1 MCLIAL
7 STIDFPVTNPVAA
20 VCGSCIHFKMIF
32 NAFWNS
38 FNPFTGVYDLQGNV
52 HVEIGDRI
60 ITGDAAQ
67 VSMYKL
73 EVHGQGNIT
82 LREGDITFDCDTV
95 DVYGKAKTAYV
106 AGNMN
111 FTQGDMIISADTGS
125 FNWSTKNAVFNGN
138 VIVNGEPKNGEVIY
152 NVREKVF
159 VN

>member
-1 MCLIAL
+1 MKKIFLFVLMLLLVPAICLAE
-7 STIDFPVTNPVAA
+7 PQVT
-20 VCGSCIHFKMIF
+20 SDKQT
-32 NAFWNS
+32 

-73 EVHGQGNIT
+73 EVHGQGN
-82 LREGDITFDCDTV
+82 DTV
-95 DVYGKAKTAYV
+95 DVYGKEKTAYV
-106 AGNMN
+106 SGNMH
-111 FTQGDMIISADTGS
+111 FTQGDLIIRADTGS
-125 FNWSTKNAVFNGN
+125 FNWGTKNAVFNGN
-138 VIVNGEPKNGEVIY
+138 VIVNGEPKSGEVIY

>member
-1 MCLIAL
+1 DKQ
-7 STIDFPVTNPVAA
+7 T
-20 VCGSCIHFKMIF
+20 
-32 NAFWNS
+32 

-95 DVYGKAKTAYV
+95 DVYGKEKTAYV

>member
-1 MCLIAL
+1 MKKIFVFVLMLLLVPAICLAE
-7 STIDFPVTNPVAA
+7 PQVT
-20 VCGSCIHFKMIF
+20 SDKQT
-32 NAFWNS
+32 

-95 DVYGKAKTAYV
+95 DVYGKEKTAYV
-106 AGNMN
+106 EGNMR
-111 FTQGDMIISADTGS
+111 FTHGDLKIAADTGR

-138 VIVNGEPKNGEVIY
+138 VIVNGQPKAA
-152 NVREKVF
+152 KLF
-159 VN
+159 TTSAKKFL

>member
-1 MCLIAL
+1 MKKIFIFVLLLLLVPAICLAE
-7 STIDFPVTNPVAA
+7 PQVT
-20 VCGSCIHFKMIF
+20 SDKQT
-32 NAFWNS
+32 

-95 DVYGKAKTAYV
+95 DVYGKEKTA
-106 AGNMN
+106 
-111 FTQGDMIISADTGS
+111 
-125 FNWSTKNAVFNGN
+125 
-138 VIVNGEPKNGEVIY
+138 
-152 NVREKVF
+152 
-159 VN
+159 

>member
-1 MCLIAL
+1 
-7 STIDFPVTNPVAA
+7 
-20 VCGSCIHFKMIF
+20 
-32 NAFWNS
+32 
-38 FNPFTGVYDLQGNV
+38 
-52 HVEIGDRI
+52 
-60 ITGDAAQ
+60 
-67 VSMYKL
+67 MYKL

-95 DVYGKAKTAYV
+95 DVYGKEKTAYV

-138 VIVNGEPKNGEVIY
+138 VIVNGEPKNGEVID
-152 NVREKVF
+152 NVRERVF